1 MASGRRVTLLRVLS
15 LLAVIAIVV
24 FVYSIS
30 DRAEE
35 FAVYGYPGIFVI
47 AMLANATVFLP
58 APGVAVVFVLG
69 GVLNPL
75 LVGLA
80 AGAGA
85 AIGELVGYLAGFS
98 GQGLVEDS
106 ETYQRIVPWVA
117 RYGAPAIFV
126 FAALPNPFF
135 DVAGVAAG
143 ILKMPLAKFML
154 ACWAGETVKM
164 LAFAYAG
171 AGSLAWLQKYINP

>member
-1 MASGRRVTLLRVLS
+1 MS
-15 LLAVIAIVV
+15 LLAVIAIVI

-35 FAVYGYPGIFVI
+35 LAVYGYPGIFVI

-58 APGVAVVFVLG
+58 APGIAVVFALG
-69 GVLNPL
+69 GLLNPL

-85 AIGELVGYLAGFS
+85 AVGELVGYLAGFS

-106 ETYQRIVPWVA
+106 QTFRRIAPWVA
-117 RYGAPAIFV
+117 RYGALAIFC
-126 FAALPNPFF
+126 FAAVPNPVF

-143 ILKMPLAKFML
+143 LLKVPARKFL
-154 ACWAGETVKM
+154 VACWAGETLKM
-164 LAFAYAG
+164 LAVAYAG
-171 AGSLAWLQKYINP
+171 AGSLAWLQRYFHP

>member
-1 MASGRRVTLLRVLS
+1 MVSGRRAILLRVLT

-24 FVYSIS
+24 LVYSIS

-35 FAVYGYPGIFVI
+35 FAVYGYPGIFII
-47 AMLANATVFLP
+47 AMLANATMFLP
-58 APGVAVVFVLG
+58 APGVAVVFAFG

-75 LVGLA
+75 LVALA

-85 AIGELVGYLAGFS
+85 AIGELVGYLVGFS
-98 GQGLVEDS
+98 GQGLVEDTR
-106 ETYQRIVPWVA
+106 TYQRIAPWVA
-117 RYGAPAIFV
+117 RYGALAIFT

-143 ILKMPLAKFML
+143 ILKVPVRKFIL

-164 LAFAYAG
+164 LAFAFAG
-171 AGSLAWLQKYINP
+171 AGSLAWLQRYFNP